1 MLNRLKLAAIL
12 IIFEVASSYVL
23 GVAPR
28 NELYYL
34 IAGAFS
40 FLILPTIAR
49 VGSDQLVIDL
59 LALALIM
66 LVFQFIGLI
75 TYHLRLPVEIYNWP
89 IHVLV
94 YAEFLRL
101 FIVRDKD
108 GVDQHNNFLYLLCRS
123 HSERSVS
130 VC

>member
-89 IHVLV
+89 IHSLV

-108 GVDQHNNFLYLLCRS
+108 GVDQYNNFIHLFCRFNPQGNRNLC
-123 HSERSVS
+123 
-130 VC
+130 